1 MAWGPVEPLGWQG
14 KARHVDF
21 YDIKADVEQ
30 LLAPRKAEFV
40 AAEHPALHPG
50 RSARVV
56 LDGVDIGHVGEL
68 HPRWRQA
75 WELSSAPVVFELSLD
90 AVIARMVPVAKSV
103 AKHQPVERDIAVI
116 VNEQVTHAQLMKAIH
131 TAPTEGLL
139 RDVVL
144 FDIYRPKAD
153 STGGLAVGEKSLAVR
168 LSLHSDEATLTEA
181 MANAQ
186 DAKAQAERAR
196 SLQQQGFFSSAQL
209 SQTLAAEASATARL
223 QSARALV
230 QLQNV
235 RLSQTQ
241 VRAPDAGVISAR
253 QATVGSVVAAGTEL
267 FRLIRQGRIE
277 WRAEVA
283 AAELGRVQVGA
294 PVQVTA
300 ASGQVLQ
307 GKVRMVA
314 PSVDAQTRNA
324 LVYVDLPAQTGT
336 AKAGMFA
343 KGEIILGQSQ
353 ALTVPQT
360 AVVVRDGFSYLY
372 TVGADNKVTQV
383 KVQTGRLSGD
393 RFEVLSGLK
402 PDARLVAS
410 GGAFLNH
417 GDTVRVV
424 DATPAAASK

>member
-1 MAWGPVEPLGWQG
+1 MKKMNKLGLMAASLCCLALQGAAVWAADNDKGTVPTAANTAAANTAAASPAPGKPATSQPAASKPSLTVTLTTPQSQNMAQRLSANGSLAAWQEALIG
-14 KARHVDF
+14 AEANGLKITEVRVNVGDRVQRG
-21 YDIKADVEQ
+21 DV
-30 LLAPRKAEFV
+30 LAT
-40 AAEHPALHPG
+40 L
-50 RSARVV
+50 
-56 LDGVDIGHVGEL
+56 
-68 HPRWRQA
+68 Q
-75 WELSSAPVVFELSLD
+75 
-90 AVIARMVPVAKSV
+90 
-103 AKHQPVERDIAVI
+103 
-116 VNEQVTHAQLMKAIH
+116 
-131 TAPTEGLL
+131 
-139 RDVVL
+139 
-144 FDIYRPKAD
+144 AD
-153 STGGLAVGEKSLAVR
+153 SLRAELAQA
-168 LSLHSDEATLTEA
+168 EATLAEA
-181 MANAQ
+181 TANAQ
-186 DAKAQAERAR
+186 EAKAQAERAR
-196 SLQQQGFFSSAQL
+196 SLQQQGFFSNAQL
-209 SQTLAAEASATARL
+209 SQTLAAEASAVARV

-235 RLSQTQ
+235 RMAQTQ
-241 VRAPDAGVISAR
+241 VRAPDAGVISSR
-253 QATVGSVVAAGTEL
+253 QATVGSVVGAGTEL
-267 FRLIRQGRIE
+267 FRLIRQGRLE
-277 WRAEVA
+277 WRAEVTS
-283 AAELGRVQVGA
+283 AELGRVQVGA

-324 LVYVDLPAQTGT
+324 LVYVDLPAQIGT

-360 AVVVRDGFSYLY
+360 AVVVRDGFSYVY
-372 TVGADNKVTQV
+372 SVGADNKVSQL

-424 DATPAAASK
+424 DASPAAASK